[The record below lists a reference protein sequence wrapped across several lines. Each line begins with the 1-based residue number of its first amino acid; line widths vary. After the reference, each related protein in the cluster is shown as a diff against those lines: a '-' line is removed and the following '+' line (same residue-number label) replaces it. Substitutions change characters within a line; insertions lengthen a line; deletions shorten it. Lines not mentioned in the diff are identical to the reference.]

1 MHLLDRL
8 LIRSYLKAYLFC
20 LISLLSIYIVVDL
33 FTNLDSF
40 SEETKG
46 LRVFLERIVLYY
58 GYRVARYYD
67 QMSEAVVLL
76 AAAFTVA
83 LMQRNNELV
92 PLLSAGVSARR
103 AVAPILIT
111 AFVTLGIGT
120 ANQELVI
127 PRIAKQLM
135 NDRDDFKG
143 EKPVLVQGAYE
154 PNGIH
159 IEGEV
164 GTRTHG
170 LIVRKFY
177 VVIPESLAGALVTLS
192 AKEARYFPPGENG
205 RQRGGWLMTETT
217 PAEPPEL
224 KDWNQ
229 PEILEMIDPG
239 KFFLYADEVDFD
251 TVTRTRNWYA
261 FASTARLK
269 DELGKTDSVRLA
281 SMAVLFHTRFTR
293 PILGCILVL
302 MGLSVILRDQN
313 RNVFLS
319 AGLCIVLCGVFF
331 AALFSCKF
339 LGDNEYL
346 TPALAAWLPVILFG
360 PFALVQF
367 DAVHT

>member
-1 MHLLDRL
+1 
-8 LIRSYLKAYLFC
+8 
-20 LISLLSIYIVVDL
+20 LLSIYIVVDL

-40 SEETKG
+40 SEDTKG
-46 LRVFLERIVLYY
+46 LGVILQRIGLYY

-83 LMQRNNELV
+83 WMQRNNELV
-92 PLLSAGVSARR
+92 PLLSAGVSTRR
-103 AVAPILIT
+103 VIRPILLT
-111 AFVTLGIGT
+111 AFLTLGLGLM
-120 ANQELVI
+120 NQELLI
-127 PRIAKQLM
+127 PQIARHLM
-135 NDRDDFKG
+135 NERDDFKG

-164 GTRTHG
+164 GSRGEG
-170 LIVRKFY
+170 LVVRKFY
-177 VVIPESLAGALVTLS
+177 VIIPESLAGSLINLS
-192 AKEARYFPPGENG
+192 AKEARYIPPGEG
-205 RQRGGWLMTETT
+205 RYKGGWLLTETT

-239 KFFLYADEVDFD
+239 KFFLYTQEVDFD
-251 TVTRTRNWYA
+251 IVTRSRNWYA
-261 FASTARLK
+261 FASTVRLK
-269 DELGKTDSVRLA
+269 DELGKPDTTRLA
-281 SMAVLFHTRFTR
+281 AMAVLFHTRLTR
-293 PILGCILVL
+293 PFLGAILVL

-319 AGLCIVLCGVFF
+319 AGLCIALCGLFF

-339 LGDNEYL
+339 LGDNEYIS
-346 TPALAAWLPVILFG
+346 PALAAWLPVIVFG
-360 PFALVQF
+360 PFAFVQF
-367 DAVHT
+367 EAVHT

>member
-1 MHLLDRL
+1 MRLLDRL

-20 LISLLSIYIVVDL
+20 LVSLLSIYIVVDM

-40 SEETKG
+40 ADDTKG
-46 LRVFLERIVLYY
+46 LHVIVQRIGLYY

-67 QMSEAVVLL
+67 QISEAVVLL

-83 LMQRNNELV
+83 WMQRNNELL
-92 PLLSAGVSARR
+92 PMLSAGVSTRR
-103 AVAPILIT
+103 VVRPILLT
-111 AFVTLGIGT
+111 AFLTLGVG
-120 ANQELVI
+120 AVNQEILI
-127 PRIAKQLM
+127 PRIARQLM

-159 IEGEV
+159 LEGEV
-164 GTRTHG
+164 GSRADG
-170 LIVRKFY
+170 MIVRKMY
-177 VVIPESLAGALVTLS
+177 VVIPESLAGSLINLS
-192 AKEARYFPPGENG
+192 AKEGRYFPPGQG
-205 RQRGGWLMTETT
+205 RRGGWLLTETT

-239 KFFLYADEVDFD
+239 KFFLYTQEVDFD
-251 TVTRTRNWYA
+251 TVTRSRNWYI
-261 FASTARLK
+261 FASTWRLK
-269 DELGKTDSVRLA
+269 AELGKPDSTRLA
-281 SMAVLFHTRFTR
+281 SMAVLFHTRLTR
-293 PILGCILVL
+293 PILGAILVL

-319 AGLCIVLCGVFF
+319 AGFCIALCGLFF

-346 TPALAAWLPVILFG
+346 APAMAAWLPVIVFG
-360 PFALVQF
+360 PFAIVQF
-367 DAVHT
+367 EAVHT

>member
-1 MHLLDRL
+1 MRLLDRL
-8 LIRSYLKAYLFC
+8 LIRSYVRAYIFC
-20 LISLLSIYIVVDL
+20 LVSLLGIYVVVDL

-40 SEETKG
+40 GEDNKG
-46 LRVFLERIVLYY
+46 LGVILERIGLYY
-58 GYRVARYYD
+58 GYRIAKYYD
-67 QMSEAVVLL
+67 QMSEAVILL

-83 LMQRNNELV
+83 WVQRNNELV
-92 PLLSAGVSARR
+92 PLLSAGVSTRR
-103 AVAPILIT
+103 VIRPILLS
-111 AFVTLGIGT
+111 AFLTLGVGQ

-135 NDRDDFKG
+135 NERDDSRG

-164 GTRTHG
+164 GSRAEG
-170 LIVRKFY
+170 LVVRRFY
-177 VVIPESLAGALVTLS
+177 VVIPESLAGSLVNLS
-192 AKEARYFPPGENG
+192 AREARYILPGDG
-205 RQRGGWLMTETT
+205 RHKGGWLMTETV

-239 KFFLYADEVDFD
+239 KFFLHTQDVDFD
-251 TVTRTRNWYA
+251 TVTRSRTWYA
-261 FASTARLK
+261 YASTARLRE
-269 DELGKTDSVRLA
+269 ELGKPDSTRLA
-281 SMAVLFHTRFTR
+281 AMAVLFHTRLTR
-293 PILGCILVL
+293 PLLGMLLVL

-319 AGLCIVLCGVFF
+319 AGLCLVVCALFF
-331 AALFSCKF
+331 AALFTCKF

-346 TPALAAWLPVILFG
+346 APALAAWLPVLVFG
-360 PFALVQF
+360 PFGLALF

>member
-1 MHLLDRL
+1 MRLLDRL

-20 LISLLSIYIVVDL
+20 LVSLLSIYVVIDL

-40 SEETKG
+40 SEDTKSV
-46 LRVFLERIVLYY
+46 RAVLERIGLYY
-58 GYRVARYYD
+58 SYRVARYYD

-83 LMQRNNELV
+83 WMQRNNELV
-92 PLLSAGVSARR
+92 PLLSAGVSTRR
-103 AVAPILIT
+103 VIRPILLS
-111 AFVTLGIGT
+111 AFLTLGVGM
-120 ANQELVI
+120 ANQELLI
-127 PRIAKQLM
+127 PNIAKQLM
-135 NDRDDFKG
+135 KDRDDFKG

-164 GTRTHG
+164 GSRADG
-170 LIVRKFY
+170 LVVRRMY
-177 VVIPESLAGALVTLS
+177 VVIPETLAGTLINLS
-192 AKEARYFPPGENG
+192 AKEGRYFPPGEG
-205 RQRGGWLMTETT
+205 RHKGGWLLTETT

-239 KFFLYADEVDFD
+239 KFFLYTQEVDFD
-251 TVTRTRNWYA
+251 TVTRSRIWYS
-261 FASTARLK
+261 FASTARLRE
-269 DELGKTDSVRLA
+269 ELGKPDSTRMA
-281 SMAVLFHTRFTR
+281 SMAVLFHTRLTR
-293 PILGCILVL
+293 PILGAILVL

-319 AGLCIVLCGVFF
+319 AGLCLALCALFF

-346 TPALAAWLPVILFG
+346 TPVLAAWLPVIVFG

-367 DAVHT
+367 EAVHT

>member
-1 MHLLDRL
+1 MRLLDRL
-8 LIRSYLKAYLFC
+8 LIRSFLKAYFFC
-20 LISLLSIYIVVDL
+20 LLSLLSIYVVVDL

-40 SEETKG
+40 SDDTKG
-46 LRVFLERIVLYY
+46 LRVIVERIGIYY
-58 GYRVARYYD
+58 GYRIARYYD

-76 AAAFTVA
+76 AAAFTIA
-83 LMQRNNELV
+83 WMQRNNELV
-92 PLLSAGVSARR
+92 PLLSAGVSTRR
-103 AVAPILIT
+103 VIRPILFT
-111 AFVTLGIGT
+111 AFLTLGIGL
-120 ANQELVI
+120 ANQEFLI

-135 NDRDDFKG
+135 SERDDFKG

-164 GTRTHG
+164 ASRAEGMV
-170 LIVRKFY
+170 VRKVY
-177 VVIPESLAGALVTLS
+177 VVIPESLAGTLINLS
-192 AKEARYFPPGENG
+192 AKEGRYFPPGEG
-205 RQRGGWLMTETT
+205 RLRGGWLLTETT

-239 KFFLYADEVDFD
+239 KFFLHTQEVDFD
-251 TVTRTRNWYA
+251 AVTRTRNWYA
-261 FASTARLK
+261 FASTLRLK
-269 DELGKTDSVRLA
+269 DELQKPDTTRMA
-281 SMAVLFHTRFTR
+281 AMAVLFHSRLTR
-293 PILGCILVL
+293 PILGAILIL

-319 AGLCIVLCGVFF
+319 AGLCLVLCAIFF

-339 LGDNEYL
+339 LGDNEYVA
-346 TPALAAWLPVILFG
+346 PALAAWLPVITFG

-367 DAVHT
+367 EAVHT